1 MKVEINLPN
10 AFIDKLLERF
20 GYMRKNVR
28 VGYTIYAYSDNE
40 LQNHLDC
47 VSYYNKEIAYRV
59 DKKPEFLDSTSLI
72 TPSMIEEYELEKVVG
87 ELFNKALVQTI
98 AVNIF

>member
-10 AFIDKLLERF
+10 AFIDKLLERY

-28 VGYTIYAYSDNE
+28 VGYTIYAYRDDE
-40 LQNHLDC
+40 LESHLDC
-47 VSYYNKEIAYRV
+47 VSYYNKDIAYRV
-59 DKKPEFLDSTSLI
+59 DKKPEFLDSAGLI

>member
-10 AFIDKLLERF
+10 AFVDKLLERY

-28 VGYTIYAYSDNE
+28 VGYTIYAYSDEE
-40 LQNHLDC
+40 LETHLDC
-47 VSYYNKEIAYRV
+47 VSYYNKDIAYRA
-59 DKKPEFLDSTSLI
+59 DKKPEFLDSTDLI
-72 TPSMIEEYELEKVVG
+72 TPSMIEGYELEKVVE